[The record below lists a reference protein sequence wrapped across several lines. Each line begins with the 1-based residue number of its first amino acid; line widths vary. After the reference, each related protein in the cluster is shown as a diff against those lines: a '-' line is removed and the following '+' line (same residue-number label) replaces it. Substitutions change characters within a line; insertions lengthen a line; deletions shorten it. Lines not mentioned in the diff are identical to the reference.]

1 MSKVKTNQP
10 LTREMFTPVGSD
22 RLMSDTKF
30 DTKPI
35 GYFRDAWNRFKKNK
49 ASVVAFFIIA
59 LIVLFA
65 IVTPLI
71 SPYEMNE
78 VDGYYKKCRPKLD
91 ALAGSGFWDGGYFRS
106 QESEKGYIYFMAMA
120 FGALDV
126 DGTGDVTWEEAE
138 ASEYNPIIEVLSVSE
153 PKGIGPLKTIY
164 RDMRMDS
171 YLEIGFMNIEGIT
184 PEEYAKIQAWQ
195 EETGIQVLY
204 PLVDIN
210 DEKNMSSGNKGDAI
224 AAANYWY
231 CHNQRNQPLDAN
243 GRVMTLE
250 RVMEEGLTPNYLYR
264 DVWEYVY
271 DENGQPVLDE
281 KGNHLQQVARDENG
295 NKIQEL
301 AYYRPMGNGGSTYQ
315 IRVLYYNY
323 YQYLNGHEVSHLFG
337 TDAQGYDILIR
348 LAMGCRLSL
357 ILSVFVS
364 LICLFLGS
372 LYGAI
377 EGYYGGA
384 VDMIMERITD
394 VLSGVPFI
402 VVTSLFKL
410 HLIDTN
416 KVGPLGGLLFAFVVT
431 GWIGT
436 SYMVR
441 MQFYRFKRQEYILA
455 ARTLGASDWRL
466 MFRHIFPNALGTMI
480 TSSVLVIPGVIFSE
494 TSLAYLGIIN
504 FNGADITSLGTMLS
518 NGQSAGIQDYPHIL
532 FFPAIIL
539 SLLMISFNLFGNGL
553 RDAFNPNMRGV
564 ED

>member
-1 MSKVKTNQP
+1 MSKVKNNKP

-35 GYFRDAWNRFKKNK
+35 GYFQDAWNRFKKNK
-49 ASVVAFFIIA
+49 ASVVAFAIIV

-65 IVTPLI
+65 IVTPII
-71 SPYEMNE
+71 SPYEMDE
-78 VDGYYKKCRPKLD
+78 VDGYYRKARPKLD
-91 ALAGSGFWDGGYFRS
+91 ILAGSGFWDGGYFRS
-106 QESEKGYIYFMAMA
+106 QEPEKGYIYFMSMAIGAM
-120 FGALDV
+120 DT
-126 DGTGDVTWEEAE
+126 DGTANVTWEDAVN
-138 ASEYNPIIEVLSVSE
+138 SEYNPIIEVLSVSE
-153 PKGIGPLKTIY
+153 PKGTNPMNMTVY

-171 YLEIGFMNIEGIT
+171 YLEVGFMHVQGIT
-184 PEEYAKIQAWQ
+184 PEEYQKILDWQ

-210 DEKNMSSGNKGDAI
+210 DSKNFDEFNKGGVAE
-224 AAANYWY
+224 ANYWY
-231 CHNQRNQPLDAN
+231 CHDSKNRPLDAN
-243 GRVMTLE
+243 GRVMSLE

-264 DVWEYVY
+264 DKYEYVY
-271 DENGQPVLDE
+271 DEDGNPVYTADG
-281 KGNHLQQVARDENG
+281 KHMQQQVFDENG
-295 NKIQEL
+295 KPVKEL
-301 AYYRPMGNGGSTYQ
+301 AYYRPIGQGGTYQ

-323 YQYLNGHEVSHLFG
+323 YQYLNGHEVSHIFG
-337 TDAQGYDILIR
+337 TDAQGYDILVR

-357 ILSVFVS
+357 ILSACVS
-364 LICLFLGS
+364 VICLFLGS

-384 VDMIMERITD
+384 VDMVMERITD
-394 VLSGVPFI
+394 ILSGVPFM

-410 HLIDTN
+410 HFMDTN
-416 KVGPLGGLLFAFVVT
+416 KVGPVGGLIFAFIVT

-436 SYMVR
+436 AYMVR

-494 TSLAYLGIIN
+494 TSLAYLGIVN
-504 FNGADITSLGTMLS
+504 FNGANITSLGTMLA
-518 NGQSAGIQDYPHIL
+518 NGQSAGIQDYPHVL